1 MKYPMY
7 VDFAITPYCNLHCS
21 FCYAEANGKTK
32 SQRKL
37 LSLEEIESIFSE
49 FDQLGVMRVGFE
61 GVEPFFRD
69 DWYEIFKL
77 ADQHYFNYFVNTNG
91 TLIDEDTAKK
101 LKNTNIDKVCVS
113 LDGSDSR
120 IHDKSR
126 GKIGTFD
133 LTIRGINNLVK
144 EEIFVDGI
152 ITLTKYNQEDIFNI
166 INLMTELGVS
176 EIAIM
181 LLSTVGSAG
190 KSKDSCYLSYEELKK
205 VVIGLTDLKKFN
217 KVKLPLSM
225 VPVGEGEVPWE
236 IYLPLKEEGRLND
249 LHFWVGNQHDTLGE
263 NAFGCTAGKDN
274 FFVNAYGEIYGC
286 SMMGANN
293 AFKAGDIRKNTLKE
307 IWKTSKVFETMR
319 KLDIRNLEGK
329 CKTCKELSV
338 CMAGCRAC
346 AYEAT
351 GNFSGSDLRCPIE
364 VIV

>member
-1 MKYPMY
+1 
-7 VDFAITPYCNLHCS
+7 
-21 FCYAEANGKTK
+21 
-32 SQRKL
+32 
-37 LSLEEIESIFSE
+37 
-49 FDQLGVMRVGFE
+49 MRG
-61 GVEPFFRD
+61 EPFFRD

-91 TLIDEDTAKK
+91 TLIDENTAKK

-205 VVIGLTDLKKFN
+205 WL
-217 KVKLPLSM
+217 
-225 VPVGEGEVPWE
+225 
-236 IYLPLKEEGRLND
+236 
-249 LHFWVGNQHDTLGE
+249 LG
-263 NAFGCTAGKDN
+263 
-274 FFVNAYGEIYGC
+274 
-286 SMMGANN
+286 
-293 AFKAGDIRKNTLKE
+293 
-307 IWKTSKVFETMR
+307 
-319 KLDIRNLEGK
+319 
-329 CKTCKELSV
+329 
-338 CMAGCRAC
+338 
-346 AYEAT
+346 
-351 GNFSGSDLRCPIE
+351 
-364 VIV
+364 